1 MLLTLFLSVV
11 IKQRGHRERDAR
23 FLESYFAFKV
33 LLVLLL
39 NCTNRLFDLVFSF
52 KLYKQAIFVT
62 IRSWVL
68 VNILV
73 IFCLLLTNL
82 SVSRL
87 LNNAGIEKKTR
98 GFLEKKNKHLT
109 TNYLTK
115 IRRKMSR
122 NKFKTVQ
129 TPLKTISFWWRVKVV
144 RVTDIDNNILL
155 FDNLWDI
162 VINLIFVS
170 RYQTTRSSRKRRE
183 VLGILLRF

>member
-1 MLLTLFLSVV
+1 MSQVLLTILIICRKFLLTLFLSVV

-73 IFCLLLTNL
+73 IFYLLLTNL

-122 NKFKTVQ
+122 NKFGNC
-129 TPLKTISFWWRVKVV
+129 PNPVKNYFFL
-144 RVTDIDNNILL
+144 VT
-155 FDNLWDI
+155 
-162 VINLIFVS
+162 S
-170 RYQTTRSSRKRRE
+170 ESSSCYWYR
-183 VLGILLRF
+183 

>member
-1 MLLTLFLSVV
+1 MSSIPSGTKLFSWIFYQIVQTRKSFCDPMSQVLLTILIICRKFLLTLFLSVV
-11 IKQRGHRERDAR
+11 IKRRGHRERDAR

-73 IFCLLLTNL
+73 IFYLLLTNL

-98 GFLEKKNKHLT
+98 GFLEKEQTSYNKLSHKDSSKN
-109 TNYLTK
+109 
-115 IRRKMSR
+115 
-122 NKFKTVQ
+122 
-129 TPLKTISFWWRVKVV
+129 
-144 RVTDIDNNILL
+144 
-155 FDNLWDI
+155 
-162 VINLIFVS
+162 VS
-170 RYQTTRSSRKRRE
+170 E
-183 VLGILLRF
+183 

>member
-1 MLLTLFLSVV
+1 MKSGEAVLERSREASILGSSVRFKSALGFSIKLYKQEKGFCDSISQVLLTILMICRKFLLTLFLSVV

-39 NCTNRLFDLVFSF
+39 NCKQVIWPSF
-52 KLYKQAIFVT
+52 FYSGYFVT

-73 IFCLLLTNL
+73 IFYLLLTNL

-98 GFLEKKNKHLT
+98 GFLEKEQTSYNKLSHKDSSKN
-109 TNYLTK
+109 
-115 IRRKMSR
+115 
-122 NKFKTVQ
+122 
-129 TPLKTISFWWRVKVV
+129 
-144 RVTDIDNNILL
+144 
-155 FDNLWDI
+155 
-162 VINLIFVS
+162 VS
-170 RYQTTRSSRKRRE
+170 E
-183 VLGILLRF
+183 

>member
-1 MLLTLFLSVV
+1 MKSCKAVLERSREASILGSSVRFKSALGFSIKLYKQEKGFCDPISQVLLTILIICRKFLLTLFLSVV

-73 IFCLLLTNL
+73 IFYLLLTNL

-98 GFLEKKNKHLT
+98 GFLEKEQIS
-109 TNYLTK
+109 Y
-115 IRRKMSR
+115 
-122 NKFKTVQ
+122 NKFFHKDSS
-129 TPLKTISFWWRVKVV
+129 K
-144 RVTDIDNNILL
+144 N
-155 FDNLWDI
+155 
-162 VINLIFVS
+162 VS
-170 RYQTTRSSRKRRE
+170 E
-183 VLGILLRF
+183 